1 MKGHYVKR
9 RFGWDCHGL
18 PIEFEIDKIHKIA
31 NSAERE
37 AIGVKRYN
45 EMCREIVM
53 RYSSEWRSIINRFGR
68 WIDFDDD
75 YKTMDTDFMESI
87 WYTFSEM
94 YKQGLV
100 YKSLKIMPYSTG
112 CNTPLSNSEAGSNYK
127 EVSDPAIIVTF
138 PIIGDKDGTCLIAW
152 TTTPWTLP
160 SNMAAAVNP
169 QMEYV
174 KWINLD
180 NQK

>member
-1 MKGHYVKR
+1 MVTRYATMKGHYVKR

-37 AIGVKRYN
+37 ALGVKKYN
-45 EMCREIVM
+45 AMCREIVM
-53 RYSSEWRSIINRFGR
+53 RYSTEWRSIINRFGR

-100 YKSLKIMPYSTG
+100 YKGLKIMPYSTG
-112 CNTPLSNSEAGSNYK
+112 C
-127 EVSDPAIIVTF
+127 
-138 PIIGDKDGTCLIAW
+138 
-152 TTTPWTLP
+152 
-160 SNMAAAVNP
+160 
-169 QMEYV
+169 
-174 KWINLD
+174 
-180 NQK
+180 